1 VKRLAGLAAWVAAGA
16 AMLPMVWLVLTSV
29 TTPEQLVLGRV
40 GTELTADNY
49 ARVLLQTE
57 FPVYIINSLAIALV
71 STLLTLGLGLAAA
84 FALTRFRLVA
94 KGPLFALLLGL
105 PLFPQVSILIYLYL
119 LASRSG
125 LLNTYTGLVL
135 PYTALALP
143 LAIWYLVAAL
153 DEIPRELD
161 YAAWLDGCS
170 SWRYF
175 LTVVLP
181 LARPALASVGLL
193 VFLVNWNEF
202 IIALVLTSDSASRTA
217 PVGLAMF
224 QGAHFIPWGD
234 IAAATMLV
242 LAPAALVVLF
252 GQRLLIAGLGRGAV
266 K

>member
-1 VKRLAGLAAWVAAGA
+1 MYKR
-16 AMLPMVWLVLTSV
+16 
-29 TTPEQLVLGRV
+29 Q
-40 GTELTADNY
+40 
-49 ARVLLQTE
+49 
-57 FPVYIINSLAIALV
+57 
-71 STLLTLGLGLAAA
+71 
-84 FALTRFRLVA
+84 
-94 KGPLFALLLGL
+94 
-105 PLFPQVSILIYLYL
+105 
-119 LASRSG
+119 G